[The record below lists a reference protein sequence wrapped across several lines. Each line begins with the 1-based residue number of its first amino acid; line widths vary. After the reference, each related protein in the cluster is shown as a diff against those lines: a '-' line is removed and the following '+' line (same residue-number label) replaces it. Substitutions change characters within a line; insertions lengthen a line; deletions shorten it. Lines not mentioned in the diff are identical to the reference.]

1 MNRMESRDQA
11 QTQHDRARRG
21 VVGGRA
27 AMLVAEIERERRQG
41 ALAVNLPTPLP
52 DYVMDGIRARER
64 ARKAGKLQPN
74 YPSLVLP
81 SNIPVE
87 TIRGEPSP
95 NEIRQA
101 TGESPFPENF
111 ALLEVDDCD
120 AQQLENLTGVRP
132 DGRMEDRDDLR
143 AGEVDGSDEGGAGY
157 SGGPWR

>member
-1 MNRMESRDQA
+1 
-11 QTQHDRARRG
+11 
-21 VVGGRA
+21 
-27 AMLVAEIERERRQG
+27 MLVAEIERERLQG
-41 ALAVNLPTPLP
+41 VLPMNLPTPLP

-64 ARKAGKLQPN
+64 ARRAGKLQSN

-81 SNIPVE
+81 SKVPVE

-120 AQQLENLTGVRP
+120 ARELENLTGMRP
-132 DGRMEDRDDLR
+132 EGRIEDRDDLR
-143 AGEVDGSDEGGAGY
+143 ADEADGSDEGGAGN
-157 SGGPWR
+157 SGGLWR